1 MEAHVHVNLVSYK
14 IMLNFVLPALILYQ
28 AVQLVVLKLYVQHVI
43 QQYLYSIQQQSHVN
57 VRRGIFMLQQA
68 MFALH
73 IQAVF

>member
-1 MEAHVHVNLVSYK
+1 
-14 IMLNFVLPALILYQ
+14 MLNFVLPALILYQ